1 MAPNIFTRLIDY
13 ISTPREVE
21 ATPENLAKWEKRA
34 PGWVMHCNKCSLEEP
49 FGKYGILYKSSGR
62 KRNFGRCPRC
72 RKWSWLVIG
81 KRKEL

>member
-34 PGWVMHCNKCSLEEP
+34 PGWVMHCNKCS
-49 FGKYGILYKSSGR
+49 SGR
-62 KRNFGRCPRC
+62 TLREIRHPLQIIRQEE
-72 RKWSWLVIG
+72 
-81 KRKEL
+81 ELRPLPPVPQMVLACH